1 MINQELSLSKSK
13 NVPSQSNEN
22 ENENENES
30 DSESFE
36 SKESENSN
44 KEDIRKISGDR
55 IISSDSPIKKN
66 ILQVRKRSISKKL
79 STNNEGIDD
88 KEIFIEEEE
97 LTCRQRLD
105 RFLSYNNR
113 LFHFKIS
120 VTIIAFIS
128 FIFYIITTYKNDLCE
143 IMNYIDFGVCSFF
156 ILEHIINAIL
166 SHHTFFYLISI
177 NSIVNFVTEI
187 PPFFSLMCSD
197 YYLNGF
203 YRSINATRV
212 FRLIRVY
219 RIVDLLQTGEKD
231 AKIQIINIILTVFS
245 VILIWAGVMQLT
257 ELNYVETNL
266 KTTFD
271 PLNKNNLNL
280 RKDYHHYVYFIIVS
294 ITTVG
299 YGEIMPNT
307 ILGKF
312 LIVLLVIV
320 ILVVIPEQTNELI
333 NLSNAQTIYERRAYK
348 ASNDIFHIV
357 LMGEIDLDSLKSFCD
372 EYFHRDHGNQ
382 YRHAVILRNEP
393 PSKEMELFLNEK
405 ENSQFLIYLQ
415 GNPMSND
422 DLLRCDILK
431 SKACIIFTN
440 KNSKDPYSGDHQCL
454 LLAIYVKKFYY
465 NTIMENNPIENFKS
479 HHQFKICFQ
488 LNKPESSSYYYNT
501 LQSVYKKKMDQDQ
514 ILVIEALKMNLLSKS
529 CLTPGIIALLSNVV
543 MSSGSERKGY
553 DPEWLKEYAEGRQY
567 EIYRVPI
574 QEELLKY
581 SFRELCV
588 EVYNKF
594 QGIAIALE
602 INYNGKVMIKL
613 NPQEKDSLFDI
624 LEKGYSNEQNLT
636 GNFFKKISSRAF
648 PKASVYFI
656 CSGKEI
662 VDEITRLD
670 RNKDQDDDS
679 HIINPRKSQTYNNT
693 IPGSI
698 LKLSNKSQPLKN
710 TITNNNNN
718 NNIQMKKPSEL
729 SSNENSE
736 LFEED
741 DETFNKI
748 INNENQTNILDDT
761 DEIYEN
767 YYTLDKVEDN
777 YFYSNEIIHQ
787 SIKDRDDIIN
797 HVIICGMHPEIIHF
811 ILPLRAKYLPEN
823 HLKWIV
829 ILAPSLSQ
837 ELHDA
842 LSKFPKIIFI
852 QGNPLQPENLFR
864 ANITSADIAVILSS
878 GQSDNCENEFDI
890 PDAGTIFIYK
900 ALKKMNKNIKIM
912 TELLITKNIEFLL
925 TAKQLKKLFVRNKK
939 KSNDEEDL
947 PPQYEHTSV
956 YAIGEVY
963 LPSLVDKL
971 TCQTFYN
978 SNILTILNLILSGD
992 SYRKDKEMEK
1002 LFNLTGSNLFLILND
1017 CKNESYSDMF
1027 NRLVMNK
1034 GIIPIALYRKNITE
1048 NFYYVYTNPKKTTLI
1063 RDTDL
1068 IFILSTTENM
1078 LALLEKSLLLANSN
1092 ITSVI
1097 NKDSIKEE
1105 KTVPSLFKI
1114 IEDHI
1119 EKDNGITNIKLP
1131 SKNDRNYKKKPTLV
1145 QLINTYKRSDSER
1158 KSTLNNNEN
1167 YKRDEKNRMTFRKK
1181 PETSKYIEIDSL
1193 QNRLNNVMEKLQK
1206 ISDKCEEIKEDINK
1220 YVLEEINSELLM
1232 YISKTD
1238 SN

>member
-36 SKESENSN
+36 SKESENTN

-187 PPFFSLMCSD
+187 PPLFSLMCSD

-729 SSNENSE
+729 SSNENSD

>member
-1 MINQELSLSKSK
+1 MIHEEMDLSKSGEMK
-13 NVPSQSNEN
+13 NTKKEISASYE
-22 ENENENES
+22 EE
-30 DSESFE
+30 E
-36 SKESENSN
+36 SKSDRNEGV
-44 KEDIRKISGDR
+44 RKISGER
-55 IISSDSPIKKN
+55 ILNSENSD
-66 ILQVRKRSISKKL
+66 LKKL
-79 STNNEGIDD
+79 KELSKQRSSRRYSKNAFHSNLDNNNPEDD
-88 KEIFIEEEE
+88 DFFIEKED
-97 LTCRQRLD
+97 LTCRQKVD

-113 LFHFKIS
+113 LFYIKLI
-120 VTIIAFIS
+120 VNIIAFIS
-128 FIFYIITTYKNDLCE
+128 FIFYVVTTYKNNLCKL
-143 IMNYIDFGVCSFF
+143 MNIIDIGICTIF
-156 ILEHIINAIL
+156 ILEHVINAIL
-166 SHHTFFYLISI
+166 SHHTLLYLISLESLI
-177 NSIVNFVTEI
+177 NFTTEI
-187 PPFFSLMCSD
+187 PPLFSMMCKD
-197 YYLNGF
+197 YYLDNF
-203 YRSINATRV
+203 YRFINVCRV
-212 FRLIRVY
+212 IRLLRVY
-219 RIVDLLQTGEKD
+219 RIIDLLSGEKD
-231 AKIQIINIILTVFS
+231 AKLQIINIIMTVLF
-245 VILIWAGVMQLT
+245 VIFLWAGVMQIA
-257 ELNYVETNL
+257 ELGDVENNL
-266 KTTFD
+266 KITFGT
-271 PLNKNNLNL
+271 LSRNNLKL

-312 LIVLLVIV
+312 LIVLLVVV
-320 ILVVIPEQTNELI
+320 ILVVVPDQTNELI
-333 NLSNAQTIYERRAYK
+333 NLSNAQTIYERRSYK
-348 ASNDIFHIV
+348 ASNDISHIV

-372 EYFHRDHGNQ
+372 EYFHKDHGNQ
-382 YRHAVILRNEP
+382 YRHAIILRNES

-405 ENSQFLIYLQ
+405 ENNQFLIYLQ
-415 GNPMSND
+415 GNPMD
-422 DLLRCDILK
+422 DGDLLRCDILK
-431 SKACIIFTN
+431 AKACIIFTN
-440 KNSKDPYSGDHQCL
+440 KNSKDPFSGDHQCL
-454 LLAIYVKKFYY
+454 LSALYVKKFYY
-465 NTIMENNPIENFKS
+465 NTIKVNNPVDNFKD

-529 CLTPGIIALLSNVV
+529 CLTPGIIALLSNLV
-543 MSSGSERKGY
+543 MSSGSEKNGN

-574 QEELLKY
+574 QDDLLKLN
-581 SFRELCV
+581 FRELCA
-588 EVYNKF
+588 EIYNKF

-602 INYNGKVMIKL
+602 INYNGKNIIKL
-613 NPQEKDSLFDI
+613 NPQETESIIDI
-624 LEKGYSNEQNLT
+624 LDRAYTSEQNIT
-636 GNFFKKISSRAF
+636 GNLFKNNNNKSF
-648 PKASVYFI
+648 PKASIYVI

-662 VDEITRLD
+662 VEGIARLD
-670 RNKDQDDDS
+670 HSKENEEEHFKSRKNSQILTNLLKYNKLT
-679 HIINPRKSQTYNNT
+679 INK
-693 IPGSI
+693 I
-698 LKLSNKSQPLKN
+698 
-710 TITNNNNN
+710 
-718 NNIQMKKPSEL
+718 KKPNDV
-729 SSNENSE
+729 SSNENENENENSDI
-736 LFEED
+736 FDED

-748 INNENQTNILDDT
+748 LNNDQENLLDDT
-761 DEIYEN
+761 DDVYEN

-878 GQSDNCENEFDI
+878 GQSDNSEIDVDI

-925 TAKQLKKLFVRNKK
+925 TAKQLKKLFVRNRKK
-939 KSNDEEDL
+939 DMQEKDI

-963 LPSLVDKL
+963 LPSLIDKL

-978 SNILTILNLILSGD
+978 PNILTILNLILSGE
-992 SYRKDKEMEK
+992 SLKKDKEMEK

-1078 LALLEKSLLLANSN
+1078 LALLEKSLLLANNN
-1092 ITSVI
+1092 ITYVI

-1119 EKDNGITNIKLP
+1119 EKDTGINNMKIPQKTE
-1131 SKNDRNYKKKPTLV
+1131 RNQKQKPTLV
-1145 QLINTYKRSDSER
+1145 QLINTYKRTDSE
-1158 KSTLNNNEN
+1158 KKPTLNNSGNN
-1167 YKRDEKNRMTFRKK
+1167 NNNLNDTFKRDERKMTFRKK

-1193 QNRLNNVMEKLQK
+1193 QNRLNNVMDKLQK
-1206 ISDKCEEIKEDINK
+1206 ISDKCDEIKDDINK

>member
-1 MINQELSLSKSK
+1 
-13 NVPSQSNEN
+13 
-22 ENENENES
+22 
-30 DSESFE
+30 
-36 SKESENSN
+36 
-44 KEDIRKISGDR
+44 
-55 IISSDSPIKKN
+55 
-66 ILQVRKRSISKKL
+66 
-79 STNNEGIDD
+79 
-88 KEIFIEEEE
+88 
-97 LTCRQRLD
+97 
-105 RFLSYNNR
+105 
-113 LFHFKIS
+113 
-120 VTIIAFIS
+120 
-128 FIFYIITTYKNDLCE
+128 
-143 IMNYIDFGVCSFF
+143 
-156 ILEHIINAIL
+156 
-166 SHHTFFYLISI
+166 
-177 NSIVNFVTEI
+177 
-187 PPFFSLMCSD
+187 
-197 YYLNGF
+197 
-203 YRSINATRV
+203 
-212 FRLIRVY
+212 
-219 RIVDLLQTGEKD
+219 
-231 AKIQIINIILTVFS
+231 
-245 VILIWAGVMQLT
+245 
-257 ELNYVETNL
+257 
-266 KTTFD
+266 
-271 PLNKNNLNL
+271 
-280 RKDYHHYVYFIIVS
+280 
-294 ITTVG
+294 
-299 YGEIMPNT
+299 
-307 ILGKF
+307 
-312 LIVLLVIV
+312 
-320 ILVVIPEQTNELI
+320 
-333 NLSNAQTIYERRAYK
+333 
-348 ASNDIFHIV
+348 
-357 LMGEIDLDSLKSFCD
+357 
-372 EYFHRDHGNQ
+372 
-382 YRHAVILRNEP
+382 
-393 PSKEMELFLNEK
+393 
-405 ENSQFLIYLQ
+405 
-415 GNPMSND
+415 
-422 DLLRCDILK
+422 
-431 SKACIIFTN
+431 
-440 KNSKDPYSGDHQCL
+440 
-454 LLAIYVKKFYY
+454 
-465 NTIMENNPIENFKS
+465 
-479 HHQFKICFQ
+479 
-488 LNKPESSSYYYNT
+488 
-501 LQSVYKKKMDQDQ
+501 
-514 ILVIEALKMNLLSKS
+514 MNLLSKS

-574 QEELLKY
+574 QDDLLKLN
-581 SFRELCV
+581 FRELCADI
-588 EVYNKF
+588 YNKF

-602 INYNGKVMIKL
+602 INYNGKNIIKL
-613 NPQEKDSLFDI
+613 NPQETESIIDI
-624 LEKGYSNEQNLT
+624 LDKAYTSEQNIT
-636 GNFFKKISSRAF
+636 GNLFKNNNNKSF
-648 PKASVYFI
+648 PKASIYVI

-662 VDEITRLD
+662 VEEIARLD
-670 RNKDQDDDS
+670 HSKENEEEHFKSRKNSQILTNLLKYNKLT
-679 HIINPRKSQTYNNT
+679 INK
-693 IPGSI
+693 I
-698 LKLSNKSQPLKN
+698 
-710 TITNNNNN
+710 
-718 NNIQMKKPSEL
+718 KKPNDVL
-729 SSNENSE
+729 SNENENENENSDI
-736 LFEED
+736 FDED

-748 INNENQTNILDDT
+748 LNNDQENLLDDT
-761 DEIYEN
+761 DDVYEN

-878 GQSDNCENEFDI
+878 GQSDNSEIDVDI

-925 TAKQLKKLFVRNKK
+925 TAKQLKKLFIRNRKK
-939 KSNDEEDL
+939 DMQEKDV

-963 LPSLVDKL
+963 LPSLIDKL

-978 SNILTILNLILSGD
+978 PNILTILNLILSGE
-992 SYRKDKEMEK
+992 SLKKDKEMEK

-1078 LALLEKSLLLANSN
+1078 LALLEKSLLLANNN
-1092 ITSVI
+1092 ITYVI

-1119 EKDNGITNIKLP
+1119 EKDTGINNMKIPQKTE
-1131 SKNDRNYKKKPTLV
+1131 RNQKQKPTLV
-1145 QLINTYKRSDSER
+1145 QLINTYKRTDSE
-1158 KSTLNNNEN
+1158 KKPTLNNSGNN
-1167 YKRDEKNRMTFRKK
+1167 NNNLNDTFKRDERKLTFRKK

-1193 QNRLNNVMEKLQK
+1193 QNRLNNVMDKLQK
-1206 ISDKCEEIKEDINK
+1206 ISDKCDEIKDDINK

>member
-1 MINQELSLSKSK
+1 MINQELNLSKS
-13 NVPSQSNEN
+13 NNIPSNKSNEN
-22 ENENENES
+22 ENQS
-30 DSESFE
+30 YSESFE
-36 SKESENSN
+36 SKESISSN
-44 KEDIRKISGDR
+44 NEDIRKISGDR
-55 IISSDSPIKKN
+55 ILSSDAPVKKN
-66 ILQVRKRSISKKL
+66 IVQITKRSLSKKL
-79 STNNEGIDD
+79 STNNENIDD

-113 LFHFKIS
+113 LFHFKII
-120 VTIIAFIS
+120 VTIIAFLS
-128 FIFYIITTYKNDLCE
+128 FIFYIITTYNNSLCK

-177 NSIVNFVTEI
+177 NSIINFVTEI

-197 YYLNGF
+197 YYLNSF
-203 YRSINATRV
+203 YRLINATRV
-212 FRLIRVY
+212 FRLIRIY

-245 VILIWAGVMQLT
+245 VILIWAGLMQLA
-257 ELNYVETNL
+257 ELNYVEKSL

-271 PLNKNNLNL
+271 PLNKINLKL

-299 YGEIMPNT
+299 FGEIMPNT

-405 ENSQFLIYLQ
+405 VNSQFLIYLQ

-431 SKACIIFTN
+431 SKACVIFTN

-465 NTIMENNPIENFKS
+465 NTIMENNPTDNFKS

-501 LQSVYKKKMDQDQ
+501 LQSVYKKKMGQDQ

-529 CLTPGIIALLSNVV
+529 CLTPGIIALLSNVI

-567 EIYRVPI
+567 EIYRVSI
-574 QEELLKY
+574 QEELLKF

-602 INYNGKVMIKL
+602 INYNGKIMIKL
-613 NPQEKDSLFDI
+613 NPQEKDSLIDI

-636 GNFFKKISSRAF
+636 GNLFKKTSTKSF

-662 VDEITRLD
+662 VDGITKLD

-679 HIINPRKSQTYNNT
+679 HNNNINPIKSQTLNNNN
-693 IPGSI
+693 IIENI
-698 LKLSNKSQPLKN
+698 LKLNSKSQNSK
-710 TITNNNNN
+710 NNNNN
-718 NNIQMKKPSEL
+718 NTQIKKPSDI

-736 LFEED
+736 IFDED
-741 DETFNKI
+741 EETFNKI
-748 INNENQTNILDDT
+748 LNNENPTNLLDDT

-939 KSNDEEDL
+939 KNNEEEDL

-1068 IFILSTTENM
+1068 IFILSTTESM

-1119 EKDNGITNIKLP
+1119 EKDNEVNNNKIPT
-1131 SKNDRNYKKKPTLV
+1131 KNERNLKKKPTLV

-1158 KSTLNNNEN
+1158 KTTLYNNEN

>member
-1 MINQELSLSKSK
+1 MI
-13 NVPSQSNEN
+13 
-22 ENENENES
+22 
-30 DSESFE
+30 
-36 SKESENSN
+36 
-44 KEDIRKISGDR
+44 
-55 IISSDSPIKKN
+55 
-66 ILQVRKRSISKKL
+66 
-79 STNNEGIDD
+79 
-88 KEIFIEEEE
+88 
-97 LTCRQRLD
+97 
-105 RFLSYNNR
+105 
-113 LFHFKIS
+113 
-120 VTIIAFIS
+120 
-128 FIFYIITTYKNDLCE
+128 
-143 IMNYIDFGVCSFF
+143 
-156 ILEHIINAIL
+156 
-166 SHHTFFYLISI
+166 
-177 NSIVNFVTEI
+177 
-187 PPFFSLMCSD
+187 
-197 YYLNGF
+197 
-203 YRSINATRV
+203 
-212 FRLIRVY
+212 
-219 RIVDLLQTGEKD
+219 
-231 AKIQIINIILTVFS
+231 
-245 VILIWAGVMQLT
+245 
-257 ELNYVETNL
+257 
-266 KTTFD
+266 
-271 PLNKNNLNL
+271 
-280 RKDYHHYVYFIIVS
+280 
-294 ITTVG
+294 
-299 YGEIMPNT
+299 
-307 ILGKF
+307 
-312 LIVLLVIV
+312 
-320 ILVVIPEQTNELI
+320 
-333 NLSNAQTIYERRAYK
+333 
-348 ASNDIFHIV
+348 
-357 LMGEIDLDSLKSFCD
+357 
-372 EYFHRDHGNQ
+372 
-382 YRHAVILRNEP
+382 
-393 PSKEMELFLNEK
+393 
-405 ENSQFLIYLQ
+405 
-415 GNPMSND
+415 
-422 DLLRCDILK
+422 ILK

-567 EIYRVPI
+567 EIYRVSI
-574 QEELLKY
+574 QEELLKF

-602 INYNGKVMIKL
+602 INYNGKIMIKL
-613 NPQEKDSLFDI
+613 NPQEKDSLIDI

-767 YYTLDKVEDN
+767 YYTLKVEDN

-878 GQSDNCENEFDI
+878 GQSDNSENEFDI

-939 KSNDEEDL
+939 KNNEEEDL

-1068 IFILSTTENM
+1068 IFILSTTESM

-1119 EKDNGITNIKLP
+1119 EKDNEVNNNKIPT
-1131 SKNDRNYKKKPTLV
+1131 KNERNLKKKPTLV

-1158 KSTLNNNEN
+1158 KTTLYNNEN

-1238 SN
+1238 TN